1 MGDLHCASSKV
12 IAVSL
17 IFLLGRSTK
26 RRTIA
31 LKLNHLESEIDRRLH
46 TQTLTTPTTKMSA
59 PKTPETLQPSLPT
72 TSQRVWTMIPTLF
85 YYLLAYMILMTIF
98 NFLVHAIYIVIEFYR
113 TMDMDSLLLEVAF
126 GWTMIAT
133 SAILLVAAFHIWML
147 AQTLDG
153 GNPQVPAW
161 ILALI
166 AMVGEEV

>member
-1 MGDLHCASSKV
+1 MDVPWFIPRYEPRQPWATFIAHLQKSSPFRL
-12 IAVSL
+12 SF
-17 IFLLGRSTK
+17 FLDVV
-26 RRTIA
+26 RRDA
-31 LKLNHLESEIDRRLH
+31 PL
-46 TQTLTTPTTKMSA
+46 PA